1 MGMFPVGGGSLD
13 VVPLIS
19 RTRCQSTLKY
29 YRKADHIQ
37 LQIAIDPCKNIS
49 GNLHSAN
56 EDSTF

>member
-1 MGMFPVGGGSLD
+1 MGMSPVGGGSLD

-37 LQIAIDPCKNIS
+37 LQNAIDPS